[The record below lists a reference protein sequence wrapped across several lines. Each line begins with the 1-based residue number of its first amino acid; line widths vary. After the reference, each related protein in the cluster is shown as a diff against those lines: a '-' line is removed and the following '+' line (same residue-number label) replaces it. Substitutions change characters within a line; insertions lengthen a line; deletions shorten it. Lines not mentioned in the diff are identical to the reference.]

1 MKILSPMRVKILDF
15 VNEFCERNGYPP
27 TVREIGDAVGLKSP
41 STVHSHLKVLSDEGY
56 LGKNGRASR
65 AITLKNKPSFKAVP
79 VMGTVTA
86 GKPILAQEEISGYVP
101 FEIRG
106 EDKLFA
112 LNVRGD
118 SMIGAGILDGDTV
131 IVRIQ
136 QSARSGEI
144 VVALINDEATVK
156 RLSLKNGVWLMPENP
171 AYDPIDGSECKILGK
186 VIALYRDNVR

>member
-1 MKILSPMRVKILDF
+1 MLRPRLLDDAPRRAR
-15 VNEFCERNGYPP
+15 EDERA
-27 TVREIGDAVGLKSP
+27 EVGLEDLRRHARRSGAFRAFRP
-41 STVHSHLKVLSDEGY
+41 QAIADAGT
-56 LGKNGRASR
+56 NASR
-65 AITLKNKPSFKAVP
+65 STAPLL
-79 VMGTVTA
+79 GTVTA
-86 GKPILAQEEISGYVP
+86 GQPILAQEEISGYVP
-101 FEIRG
+101 FEIMG